1 MPWNGAWAAARCAP
15 YRTRAGLPATG
26 RRACQ
31 QRAFRE
37 NNKVRLKRRPASVV
51 VASMLLAAALG
62 GAPVRAASGVTVRS
76 SSVLP
81 RQPAIGGV
89 VRLTLD
95 LVNDSASAWGPH
107 DTVRIRW
114 VRSGQTALEATQ
126 PLGQSVPPGGETTLA
141 MVTLA
146 PSAVGDFTLAVT
158 LNTHGTQVAL

>member
-15 YRTRAGLPATG
+15 YRRRAVRPAIG

-31 QRAFRE
+31 KRAFRE
-37 NNKVRLKRRPASVV
+37 NSKVRLNWRPASIVV
-51 VASMLLAAALG
+51 VSVSLAAALG

-81 RQPAIGGV
+81 QQPPIGGV
-89 VRLTLD
+89 VRLSLD
-95 LVNDSASAWGPH
+95 LVNDSTLAWGPH

-126 PLGQSVPPGGETTLA
+126 PLGRSVAAGGEATLA

-146 PSAVGDFTLAVT
+146 PSAVGAVT
-158 LNTHGTQVAL
+158 PAVDRTP